1 MGAPQKQRAEPG
13 VREEQ
18 DVNGESETNT
28 GGGAARSHVPV
39 ELSPEVERALDERHP
54 VVALESTI
62 LCHGLPFPAN
72 LETQLEAEEAV
83 RREGAVPALVAVI
96 DGVPRAGFSSAE
108 AESLARA
115 GRSVRKAT
123 TKDLGLLAARCQSG
137 ATTVAATMAIAAAAG
152 IRVFAT
158 GGIGGVHR
166 GGAETLDVS
175 ADLLELSRTRVVVVA
190 SGAKAVLDLPKT
202 LEVLET
208 LGVPVLGFGTSEF
221 PAFWI
226 RGSGLSL
233 EVRCDDAGDA
243 ARIVLAHWAW
253 PSAGGVLVANPVP
266 EAAALPRQEM
276 EEAITR
282 SLAAAR
288 VAGVAGKEV
297 TPFLLSRLAQETAG
311 KSLVANRAL
320 VVSNAG
326 VAARIAAAVAADGP
340 GQ

>member
-1 MGAPQKQRAEPG
+1 VISA
-13 VREEQ
+13 
-18 DVNGESETNT
+18 D
-28 GGGAARSHVPV
+28 
-39 ELSPEVERALDERHP
+39 VERALAGGHP

-72 LETQLEAEEAV
+72 LETHRAAEEAV
-83 RREGAVPALVAVI
+83 RREGAVPALVAVV
-96 DGVPRAGFSSAE
+96 DGVPRAGFSQIE
-108 AESLARA
+108 TESLARA

-123 TKDLGLLAARCQSG
+123 TRDLGLLAARRESG
-137 ATTVAATMAIAAAAG
+137 ATTVAATMAIASAAG

-166 GGAETLDVS
+166 GAAETFDVS
-175 ADLLELSRTRVVVVA
+175 ADLLELSRTRVAVVA

-202 LEVLET
+202 LEALET

-233 EVRCDDAGDA
+233 EVRCDDAEEV
-243 ARIVLAHWAW
+243 ARAVLAHWAW

-266 EAAALPRQEM
+266 EGAALPREEM
-276 EEAITR
+276 EGVIER

-288 VAGVAGKEV
+288 AAGVTGKEV
-297 TPFLLSRLAQETAG
+297 TPFLLSLLAGETAG

-320 VVSNAG
+320 VVSNAL
-326 VAARIAAAVAADGP
+326 VAARIAVALSAAGRRR
-340 GQ
+340 

>member
-1 MGAPQKQRAEPG
+1 M
-13 VREEQ
+13 
-18 DVNGESETNT
+18 NGESEPRPNT
-28 GGGAARSHVPV
+28 ESASGSARVA
-39 ELSPEVERALDERHP
+39 LSAEVERALDEGHP

-72 LETQLEAEEAV
+72 LETHRAAEEAV
-83 RREGAVPALVAVI
+83 RRKGAVPALVAVV

-115 GRSVRKAT
+115 GRAVRKAT
-123 TKDLGLLAARCQSG
+123 TRDLGLLAARRQSG
-137 ATTVAATMAIAAAAG
+137 ATTVAATMAIASAAG

-166 GGAETLDVS
+166 GAAQTFDVS
-175 ADLLELSRTRVVVVA
+175 ADLLELSRTRVAVVA

-202 LEVLET
+202 LEALET
-208 LGVPVLGFGTSEF
+208 LGVPVLGFGISEF

-233 EVRCDDAGDA
+233 EVRCDDAEEV
-243 ARIVLAHWAW
+243 ARAVLAHWAW

-266 EAAALPRQEM
+266 EGAALRREEM
-276 EEAITR
+276 EGVIER

-288 VAGVAGKEV
+288 AAGVTGKEV
-297 TPFLLSRLAQETAG
+297 TPFLLSRLAGETAG

-326 VAARIAAAVAADGP
+326 VAARIAVALSAAGRRR
-340 GQ
+340 

>member
-1 MGAPQKQRAEPG
+1 VKAALA
-13 VREEQ
+13 
-18 DVNGESETNT
+18 
-28 GGGAARSHVPV
+28 AAR
-39 ELSPEVERALDERHP
+39 P

-72 LETQLEAEEAV
+72 LETHRAAEEAV
-83 RREGAVPALVAVI
+83 RREGAVPALVAVV
-96 DGVPRAGFSSAE
+96 DGVARAGFTEPEAE
-108 AESLARA
+108 ALARA

-123 TKDLGLLAARCQSG
+123 TRDLGLLAARRQSG

-166 GGAETLDVS
+166 GAAETFDVS
-175 ADLLELSRTRVVVVA
+175 ADLLELSRTRVAVVA
-190 SGAKAVLDLPKT
+190 SGAKAILDLPKT
-202 LEVLET
+202 LEALET

-226 RGSGLSL
+226 RGSGLGL
-233 EVRCDDAGDA
+233 EVRCDDAQEV
-243 ARIVLAHWAW
+243 ARALLAHWGW

-266 EAAALPRQEM
+266 EESALPRDEM
-276 EEAITR
+276 ESVIER

-288 VAGVAGKEV
+288 EAGVTGKDV
-297 TPFLLSRLAQETAG
+297 TPFLLSRLAGETSG

-320 VVSNAG
+320 VVSNAA
-326 VAARIAAAVAADGP
+326 VAARIAVALFAAAP
-340 GQ
+340 RS